1 VANVAPTSQQAPHP
15 TTDVATPVSLTTLW
29 SKTESELK
37 LELLNEKRNKKD
49 EATNRLRNELKHLN
63 SEYDYSFADEEMSN
77 HNEIIVKIRSEMENI
92 KNKLETIHVS
102 GESQGVVV
110 RANGNRKV
118 LSISVPAEIVGDKEM
133 IEELILTATNRALA
147 EAEKVNEREMQS
159 AAMGIMPGLM

>member
-1 VANVAPTSQQAPHP
+1 MFGNMMGKLQEMKQQ
-15 TTDVATPVSLTTLW
+15 
-29 SKTESELK
+29 
-37 LELLNEKRNKKD
+37 
-49 EATNRLRNELKHLN
+49 
-63 SEYDYSFADEEMSN
+63 
-77 HNEIIVKIRSEMENI
+77 MENI
-92 KNKLETIHVS
+92 KNKLETINVS

>member
-1 VANVAPTSQQAPHP
+1 MFGNMMGKLQEMKQQ
-15 TTDVATPVSLTTLW
+15 
-29 SKTESELK
+29 
-37 LELLNEKRNKKD
+37 
-49 EATNRLRNELKHLN
+49 
-63 SEYDYSFADEEMSN
+63 
-77 HNEIIVKIRSEMENI
+77 MENI

>member
-1 VANVAPTSQQAPHP
+1 MMGKLQEMKQQ
-15 TTDVATPVSLTTLW
+15 
-29 SKTESELK
+29 
-37 LELLNEKRNKKD
+37 
-49 EATNRLRNELKHLN
+49 
-63 SEYDYSFADEEMSN
+63 
-77 HNEIIVKIRSEMENI
+77 MENI

>member
-1 VANVAPTSQQAPHP
+1 MMGKLQEMKQQ
-15 TTDVATPVSLTTLW
+15 
-29 SKTESELK
+29 
-37 LELLNEKRNKKD
+37 
-49 EATNRLRNELKHLN
+49 
-63 SEYDYSFADEEMSN
+63 
-77 HNEIIVKIRSEMENI
+77 MENI

-133 IEELILTATNRALA
+133 IEELVLIATNRALA

>member
-1 VANVAPTSQQAPHP
+1 MFGNMMGKLQEMKQQ
-15 TTDVATPVSLTTLW
+15 
-29 SKTESELK
+29 
-37 LELLNEKRNKKD
+37 
-49 EATNRLRNELKHLN
+49 
-63 SEYDYSFADEEMSN
+63 
-77 HNEIIVKIRSEMENI
+77 MENI

-110 RANGNRKV
+110 RVNGNRKV

>member
-1 VANVAPTSQQAPHP
+1 MFGNMMGKLQEMKQQM
-15 TTDVATPVSLTTLW
+15 D
-29 SKTESELK
+29 
-37 LELLNEKRNKKD
+37 
-49 EATNRLRNELKHLN
+49 
-63 SEYDYSFADEEMSN
+63 
-77 HNEIIVKIRSEMENI
+77 NI

-102 GESQGVVV
+102 GESQGVIVS
-110 RANGNRKV
+110 ANGNRKV

>member
-1 VANVAPTSQQAPHP
+1 MFGNMMGKLQEMKQQ
-15 TTDVATPVSLTTLW
+15 
-29 SKTESELK
+29 
-37 LELLNEKRNKKD
+37 
-49 EATNRLRNELKHLN
+49 
-63 SEYDYSFADEEMSN
+63 
-77 HNEIIVKIRSEMENI
+77 MENF

-110 RANGNRKV
+110 KANGNRKV
-118 LSISVPAEIVGDKEM
+118 LSISVPAEIIGDKEM

>member
-1 VANVAPTSQQAPHP
+1 MGKLQEMKQQ
-15 TTDVATPVSLTTLW
+15 
-29 SKTESELK
+29 
-37 LELLNEKRNKKD
+37 
-49 EATNRLRNELKHLN
+49 
-63 SEYDYSFADEEMSN
+63 
-77 HNEIIVKIRSEMENI
+77 MENI

>member
-1 VANVAPTSQQAPHP
+1 MFGNMMGKLQEMKQQ
-15 TTDVATPVSLTTLW
+15 
-29 SKTESELK
+29 
-37 LELLNEKRNKKD
+37 
-49 EATNRLRNELKHLN
+49 
-63 SEYDYSFADEEMSN
+63 
-77 HNEIIVKIRSEMENI
+77 MENI
-92 KNKLETIHVS
+92 KNKLETINVS

-133 IEELILTATNRALA
+133 IEELVLIATNRALA